1 MILAIDTTS
10 EACSVALIDGDRVV
24 AERHEI
30 IGRGHAERLAPMI
43 AELPDRGK
51 ADTII
56 VDCGPGSFTG
66 LRVGLAMAR
75 ALGFAWQA
83 EVYGYSALPLMAA
96 MVFSDDDAVDRLAV
110 TILGGHGEMF
120 VQRFERTGLRE
131 VAPLASMT
139 PERAIAEIEEDLL
152 IGNAAA
158 ELVALAGQG
167 EARDALPRAADIM
180 LLPESYRTLAPSP
193 IYGRAPDAKPSQ

>member
-10 EACSVALIDGDRVV
+10 AACSVALIDGETLV
-24 AERHEI
+24 AERHEV
-30 IGRGHAERLAPMI
+30 IGRGHAEQLAPMI
-43 AELPDRGK
+43 AGLPERGK
-51 ADTII
+51 ADQIL

-75 ALGFAWQA
+75 ALGFAWQV

-96 MVFSDDDAVDRLAV
+96 MAFSDDDAVDRLAV

-120 VQRFERTGLRE
+120 VQRFERADLRE
-131 VAPLASMT
+131 IAPLASLT
-139 PERAIAEIEEDLL
+139 PEQAVAEIEEDLL

-158 ELVALAGQG
+158 ELVALTGSG
-167 EARDALPRAADIM
+167 EARDTLPRAADVR
-180 LLPESYRTLAPSP
+180 LLPERLRTLTPSP